1 MSQLTM
7 ETIRA
12 EFPILKT
19 KVKERDLV
27 YFDNGATTQKP
38 LCVIN
43 AISDYYASTNSNVHR
58 GVHYLCGKATNAYED
73 ARKTVQKF
81 INAESTDEIVFVR
94 GCTEAINLVASCFG
108 RAFIKSGDEII
119 VSQMEHHSNIVPW
132 QLLCEQTGAKLKVV
146 PVLDNGELDYTAYE
160 KLFTERTKFVS
171 IVHVSNS
178 IGTVN
183 DVKRIV
189 DLAHKN
195 NCPVLIDGAQAVPHM
210 PVDVQALGC
219 DFYAFSGHKMYG
231 PTGIGVLYGK
241 KKWLEQM
248 PPYQGGGEMIAQ
260 VSFDE
265 VSYNVL
271 PYKFEAGTPNIVGA
285 IGLAKAIEYIQ
296 SFGYEFLMRHEQEL
310 MQYATQKLLEIPGL
324 SIIGTAKHKS
334 AAISF
339 VIDNIHPHDI
349 GTILDFEGVAI
360 RAGHHCTMPLMQ
372 RFDLPAT
379 ARASF
384 AVYNTKD
391 EVDLLIAALHKV
403 QEILK

>member
-1 MSQLTM
+1 MSHVDT

-12 EFPILKT
+12 QFPILKT
-19 KVKERDLV
+19 KVKEHDLV
-27 YFDNGATTQKP
+27 YLDNAATTQKP
-38 LCVIN
+38 LCVID
-43 AISDYYASTNSNVHR
+43 AISDYYTSTNSNVHR
-58 GVHYLCGKATNAYED
+58 GVHYLCGKATTAYEN
-73 ARKTVQKF
+73 ARKTAQKF
-81 INAESTDEIVFVR
+81 INAESSDEIVYVR
-94 GCTEAINLVASCFG
+94 GCTEAINLVASSFG
-108 RAFIKSGDEII
+108 HAFIKSGDEII

-146 PVLDNGELDYTAYE
+146 PVLDNGELDYAAFE
-160 KLFTERTKFVS
+160 NLFTERTKFVS

-183 DVKRIV
+183 DAKRIV
-189 DLAHKN
+189 EMAHKN

-210 PVDVQALGC
+210 PVDVQALDC
-219 DFYAFSGHKMYG
+219 DFYVFSAHKMYG

-248 PPYQGGGEMIAQ
+248 PPYQGGGDMISQ
-260 VSFDE
+260 VSFE
-265 VSYNVL
+265 ETSYNDL

-296 SFGYEFLMRHEQEL
+296 SFGYDFLTKHEQAL
-310 MQYATQKLLEIPGL
+310 LDYATEKLLEIPGL
-324 SIIGTAKHKS
+324 RIIGTAKQKS
-334 AAISF
+334 ASISF
-339 VIDNIHPHDI
+339 VLENIHPHDI
-349 GTILDFEGVAI
+349 GTILDFEGVAV

-372 RFDLPAT
+372 RFDVPAT

-384 AVYNTKD
+384 AVYNTKA
-391 EVDLLIAALHKV
+391 EVDMLIAGLKKV